1 MSRLAAGQPS
11 LTTPGLA
18 AAVPAARFCSP
29 RQAARAV
36 LEALAHLAAERAWPG
51 FASAGARVAGR
62 AGQRSIRAKTVPLGG
77 RPALV
82 PAAIIGA
89 ASLAPV
95 AGAVA
100 GAGRTSAGIA

>member
-18 AAVPAARFCSP
+18 AAVLARFCSP
-29 RQAARAV
+29 QQAARAV
-36 LEALAHLAAERAWPG
+36 FEALAHLAAERAWPG

-62 AGQRSIRAKTVPLGG
+62 AGQRG

-82 PAAIIGA
+82 PVADIGA
-89 ASLAPV
+89 ASLAAV